1 MPRRRRR
8 KSSFVRAA
16 ELSIAAPTVMALRTA
31 RMLAAGASPSARDRR
46 ELQRMG
52 TEKVEAYWES
62 MNAMALQ
69 AARQWWSL
77 WLAPWTP
84 PGSKASQRKLQRSV
98 TKILEQGMIPVHRRA
113 TANARRLS
121 RKKKGR

>member
-8 KSSFVRAA
+8 KSSLVRAA
-16 ELSIAAPTVMALRTA
+16 ELSVAAPAVMALRTA
-31 RMLAAGASPSARDRR
+31 RMLAAGASPGARDRR

-77 WLAPWTP
+77 WLTPWT
-84 PGSKASQRKLQRSV
+84 GSKTSQKKLQRSM

-113 TANARRLS
+113 AANARRLS
-121 RKKKGR
+121 RRKKRR